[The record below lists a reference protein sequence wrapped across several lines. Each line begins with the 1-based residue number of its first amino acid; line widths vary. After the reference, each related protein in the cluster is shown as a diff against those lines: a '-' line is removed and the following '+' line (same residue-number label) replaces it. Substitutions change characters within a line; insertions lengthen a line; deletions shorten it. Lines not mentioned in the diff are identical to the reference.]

1 MTFCRGL
8 RTCPAAPV
16 PIPQNAGLI
25 FKFNYKLP
33 VKSLNDSSE
42 LAVISDPKEVED
54 KLFQVF
60 KGPSPLAE
68 AFTITHSERTL
79 S

>member
-8 RTCPAAPV
+8 KTCPAAPV

-54 KLFQVF
+54 MLF